1 MLPAF
6 VRAAGDD
13 NPSLLIPSIPDLFWG
28 TLAFVIILV
37 FVIWKVVPRMNAA
50 LDARREAIEGGLKKA
65 EEAQAGAAEALEK
78 YNAQLAEARS
88 EAARI
93 REQAR
98 EDAKKIRA
106 ELIEQAQADAERV
119 KTNAQTTIE
128 AERAAALSSLRVEVG
143 SLALGL
149 ASTVVGESLNDDKRS
164 AGIVDRFLADLET
177 ADAAA
182 AQAGR
187 SRSGAA
193 GSSR

>member
-1 MLPAF
+1 MRDAF
-6 VRAAGDD
+6 VRAAGGEG
-13 NPSLLIPSIPDLFWG
+13 NNSLLIPTIPDLFWG
-28 TLAFVIILV
+28 TLAFLVILI

-78 YNAQLAEARS
+78 YNAQLAEARA

-98 EDAKKIRA
+98 EDAKRIRQD
-106 ELIEQAQADAERV
+106 LLDQAQADADRV
-119 KTNAQTTIE
+119 KANAQASIE
-128 AERAAALSSLRVEVG
+128 AERAAALASLRVEVG

-149 ASTVVGESLNDDKRS
+149 ASTVVGESLTDDKRS
-164 AGIVDRFLADLET
+164 TAIVDRFLADLET

-182 AQAGR
+182 AEAR
-187 SRSGAA
+187 K
-193 GSSR
+193 

>member
-1 MLPAF
+1 MRDAF
-6 VRAAGDD
+6 VRAADSE
-13 NPSLLIPSIPDLFWG
+13 PSLLIPSLPDLIWG
-28 TLAFVIILV
+28 TLAFAVILV

-50 LDARREAIEGGLKKA
+50 LDARRDAIEGGLKKA

-78 YNAQLAEARS
+78 YNAQLAEARA

-106 ELIEQAQADAERV
+106 ELIEQAQTDADRV
-119 KTNAQTTIE
+119 KANAQATIE
-128 AERAAALSSLRVEVG
+128 AERSAALSSLRTEVG

-149 ASTVVGESLNDDKRS
+149 ASTVVGESLTDDKRS

-182 AQAGR
+182 AQARG
-187 SRSGAA
+187 A
-193 GSSR
+193 GSRR

>member
-1 MLPAF
+1 MRDAF
-6 VRAAGDD
+6 VRTADSE
-13 NPSLLIPSIPDLFWG
+13 PSLLIPTIPDLFWG

-78 YNAQLAEARS
+78 YNAQLAEARA

-93 REQAR
+93 RDQAR

-106 ELIEQAQADAERV
+106 ELLEQAGADADRV
-119 KTNAQTTIE
+119 KSNAQASIE
-128 AERAAALSSLRVEVG
+128 AERSAALASLRTEVG

-149 ASTVVGESLNDDKRS
+149 ASTVVGESLTDDRRS
-164 AGIVDRFLADLET
+164 TAIVDRFLADLET
-177 ADAAA
+177 AGSAATEA
-182 AQAGR
+182 R
-187 SRSGAA
+187 K
-193 GSSR
+193 

>member
-1 MLPAF
+1 MRDAF
-6 VRAAGDD
+6 VRAAEEQQ
-13 NPSLLIPSIPDLFWG
+13 SLLIPSLPDLIWG
-28 TLAFVIILV
+28 TIAFAIVLV
-37 FVIWKVVPRMNAA
+37 FVLVFIVPRMNAA

-65 EEAQAGAAEALEK
+65 EEAQAGAAEALDR
-78 YNAQLAEARS
+78 YNAQLAEARA

-98 EDAKKIRA
+98 EDAKRIRA
-106 ELIEQAQADAERV
+106 DLLEQAQADADRV
-119 KTNAQTTIE
+119 KTNAQATIE
-128 AERAAALSSLRVEVG
+128 AERAAALSSLRTEVG

-149 ASTVVGESLNDDKRS
+149 ASTVVGESLSDDKRS

-187 SRSGAA
+187 AR
-193 GSSR
+193 SSR

>member
-1 MLPAF
+1 MRDAF
-6 VRAAGDD
+6 VRAADE
-13 NPSLLIPSIPDLFWG
+13 PSLLIPTIPDLFWG

-78 YNAQLAEARS
+78 YNAQLAEARA

-93 REQAR
+93 RDQAR

-106 ELIEQAQADAERV
+106 ELIEQANADADRV
-119 KTNAQTTIE
+119 KANAQAAIE
-128 AERAAALSSLRVEVG
+128 AERAAALASLRTEVG

-149 ASTVVGESLNDDKRS
+149 ASSVVGESLTDDKRS
-164 AGIVDRFLADLET
+164 TALVDRFLADLET

-187 SRSGAA
+187 TGSRS
-193 GSSR
+193 